1 MNESAE
7 SEDER
12 LRILSPA
19 LTSPSPLNIQPWYV
33 TFPAPQRI
41 DLFIDPGRLLPRLDP
56 SCHQILLSFGAFIEN
71 LDISSRENGFRT
83 EITYFPAGWPGEMP
97 DPAQSVARIDL
108 TPDDRVTKDPLFPA
122 IRKRQ
127 SNRGA
132 YRSQPVPETLLGRL
146 TGSLGPAQFPMAMA
160 YTVHPGLMTDIC
172 GFLIRG
178 MEIELADNER
188 FGEVARW
195 ISCKTPSARN
205 SDGLNLSQLGTA
217 GLSGW
222 FTRLILYLSGEM
234 GRPSFLHHILLSQ
247 TRKQATSAAAFGWI
261 VTPENHRITQ
271 LRAGR
276 AFERV
281 HLTAALLGLSLQPM
295 NHVLH
300 TYADMENTRYDFK
313 AILGIPET
321 STLQMFF
328 RMGYARPVPFAPRR
342 PLESIVR

>member
-1 MNESAE
+1 
-7 SEDER
+7 
-12 LRILSPA
+12 
-19 LTSPSPLNIQPWYV
+19 
-33 TFPAPQRI
+33 
-41 DLFIDPGRLLPRLDP
+41 
-56 SCHQILLSFGAFIEN
+56 
-71 LDISSRENGFRT
+71 
-83 EITYFPAGWPGEMP
+83 
-97 DPAQSVARIDL
+97 
-108 TPDDRVTKDPLFPA
+108 
-122 IRKRQ
+122 
-127 SNRGA
+127 
-132 YRSQPVPETLLGRL
+132 
-146 TGSLGPAQFPMAMA
+146 
-160 YTVHPGLMTDIC
+160 
-172 GFLIRG
+172 
-178 MEIELADNER
+178 
-188 FGEVARW
+188 
-195 ISCKTPSARN
+195 
-205 SDGLNLSQLGTA
+205 LNLSQLGTA

-234 GRPSFLHHILLSQ
+234 GRPSFLHHFLLSQ

-300 TYADMENTRYDFK
+300 TYADMENTRCDFK

-328 RMGYARPVPFAPRR
+328 RMGYARPAPFAPRR